1 LRNAPLA
8 ENAVKPETIELRPP
22 GPGTTVFTAKTD
34 VVVTFN
40 RDDFLKAA
48 RCMKLE
54 KAVRYVEEESGRAPE
69 SPLMDAFQLSYVV
82 AAMLD
87 AGRASVR
94 LEHERESRQS
104 IVRDGWAE
112 DGCGGRCRSFG
123 RRYRL
128 SDDDRLHFLQ
138 VTDGNR
144 NGTGSVDR

>member
-1 LRNAPLA
+1 LRPAPKV
-8 ENAVKPETIELRPP
+8 ESGVMSESIELQPP
-22 GPGTTVFTAKTD
+22 GPGTAVFTAKTD

-54 KAVRYVEEESGRAPE
+54 KAVRYVEEETGRAPE
-69 SPLMDAFQLSYVV
+69 SPLMDAFQLSFVV

-94 LEHERESRQS
+94 LEDERESRKS
-104 IVRDGWAE
+104 IVRDGFSE
-112 DGCGGRCRSFG
+112 TGCAGRCRSFG

-128 SDDDRLHFLQ
+128 SVDDRFSFFQ
-138 VTDGNR
+138 VTDKNQNDGE
-144 NGTGSVDR
+144 

>member
-1 LRNAPLA
+1 LRPQPKA
-8 ENAVKPETIELRPP
+8 ENAVTSETIELHPP
-22 GPGTTVFTAKTD
+22 GPGKTVFTAKTD
-34 VVVTFN
+34 VVVSFN

-54 KAVRYVEEESGRAPE
+54 KAVRYVEEETGRAPE

-94 LEHERESRQS
+94 LENERESS
-104 IVRDGWAE
+104 KSLVRDGWAE
-112 DGCGGRCRSFG
+112 IGCGGRCRSFG

-128 SDDDRLHFLQ
+128 SDDDRFHFMQ
-138 VTDGNR
+138 VTDGNQ
-144 NGTGSVDR
+144 NDSN